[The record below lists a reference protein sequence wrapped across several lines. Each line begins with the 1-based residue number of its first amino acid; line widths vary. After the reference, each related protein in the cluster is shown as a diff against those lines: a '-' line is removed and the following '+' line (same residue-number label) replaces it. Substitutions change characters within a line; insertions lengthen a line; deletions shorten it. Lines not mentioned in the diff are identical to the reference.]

1 VLLPVK
7 RANSQRSLADKELA
21 MRASLQRVL
30 HALTGRRPPATED
43 MTIGVL
49 PSMRRRRGWARSVE
63 RLLAAAGHRPD
74 ARQFRH
80 PDWEAP
86 LMLRTQVVR
95 TCHAELAAI
104 NAALLDQRQPV
115 SAQALRQLKP
125 FLNDPNAS
133 PLFGEDPALAR
144 KAAEQL
150 QWSFTG
156 RPEP

>member
-1 VLLPVK
+1 
-7 RANSQRSLADKELA
+7 

-30 HALTGRRPPATED
+30 HALTGRRPPATDD
-43 MTIGVL
+43 MKIGVL
-49 PSMRRRRGWARSVE
+49 PSMRRRRGWARWVE

-95 TCHAELAAI
+95 ACQAELVAI
-104 NAALLDQRQPV
+104 NAALLDQRQPI

-125 FLNDPNAS
+125 FLNDPNSS

-144 KAAEQL
+144 KVAEQL

>member
-1 VLLPVK
+1 
-7 RANSQRSLADKELA
+7 

-30 HALTGRRPPATED
+30 HALTGRRPPATEVI
-43 MTIGVL
+43 TIGVL

-74 ARQFRH
+74 GRQFRH

-86 LMLRTQVVR
+86 LMLRTQVVLA
-95 TCHAELAAI
+95 CHAELAAI
-104 NAALLDQRQPV
+104 NAALLDQRQPI

>member
-1 VLLPVK
+1 
-7 RANSQRSLADKELA
+7 
-21 MRASLQRVL
+21 
-30 HALTGRRPPATED
+30 
-43 MTIGVL
+43 
-49 PSMRRRRGWARSVE
+49 VE

-95 TCHAELAAI
+95 ACQAELAAI
-104 NAALLDQRQPV
+104 NAALLDQRQPISV
-115 SAQALRQLKP
+115 QALRQLKP

>member
-1 VLLPVK
+1 
-7 RANSQRSLADKELA
+7 
-21 MRASLQRVL
+21 
-30 HALTGRRPPATED
+30 
-43 MTIGVL
+43 MTIGFL

-95 TCHAELAAI
+95 ACHAELVAI
-104 NAALLDQRQPV
+104 NAALLDQRQPI

-125 FLNDPNAS
+125 FLNDPNSS

>member
-1 VLLPVK
+1 
-7 RANSQRSLADKELA
+7 

-30 HALTGRRPPATED
+30 QALTGRRPPATED
-43 MTIGVL
+43 MTIGFL

-63 RLLAAAGHRPD
+63 RLLAAAGYRPD
-74 ARQFRH
+74 AGQFRH

-95 TCHAELAAI
+95 ACHAELVAI
-104 NAALLDQRQPV
+104 NAALLDQRQPI

-125 FLNDPNAS
+125 FLNAPNSS

-150 QWSFTG
+150 QGSFTG

>member
-1 VLLPVK
+1 
-7 RANSQRSLADKELA
+7 

-30 HALTGRRPPATED
+30 HALTGRRPPTTED
-43 MTIGVL
+43 TTIGVP

-95 TCHAELAAI
+95 ACQAELAAI
-104 NAALLDQRQPV
+104 NA
-115 SAQALRQLKP
+115 
-125 FLNDPNAS
+125 AS